1 MKIKGNENERAVLQ
15 EIGTRIKQQR
25 ISQDITQA
33 ALADKCGISHA
44 TVVRIEN
51 GEDSKFSNYIKI
63 LQAMKLAEN
72 MDVLVPEPQ
81 PDFKALFEDKTVKKR
96 ATTKSNRNGSAW
108 VWGEDKMQSKV
119 KTTGNMFSWNETI
132 QKLVDEESE

>member
-1 MKIKGNENERAVLQ
+1 MSGQTRREKMFSMKIKGNENERAVLQ

-96 ATTKSNRNGSAW
+96 ATTQLFFLRFTTVIGSP
-108 VWGEDKMQSKV
+108 
-119 KTTGNMFSWNETI
+119 
-132 QKLVDEESE
+132 L

>member
-63 LQAMKLAEN
+63 LQAMKLEEN

-96 ATTKSNRNGSAW
+96 ATTKSNCNGSAW